1 MGWALTILLLLL
13 VAGRIAWAIWKGRA
27 LRRRI
32 RQWATDSGYAL
43 LQLRYQLDR
52 ASLGLVF
59 FVSWIPLLPA
69 GAWYIKIQDEQG
81 GHREGYVYF
90 RRWLLDVPWGEMHIR
105 WL

>member
-1 MGWALTILLLLL
+1 MEWALGILLLLL
-13 VAGRIAWAIWKGRA
+13 IAGRIAWPIWKGRV

-43 LQLRYQLDR
+43 LRLRYQLTPGR
-52 ASLGLVF
+52 LALLL
-59 FVSWIPLLPA
+59 FVGWIPFFPL

-81 GHREGYVYF
+81 GQRDGYVHF
-90 RRWLLDVPWGEMHIR
+90 GSWLLDVPWGEMHVR